1 MIKRFLK
8 ESMSVKK
15 DSHQRSLIKAF
26 GYRTM
31 GIILLA
37 TLTWIFTRDF
47 IQMGLITGVYHGLS
61 VIGYYIY
68 ERLWTYIRW
77 VKMNSNQLNQLYW
90 NEGLTSRDI
99 EGK

>member
-1 MIKRFLK
+1 MFGISKRMIK
-8 ESMSVKK
+8 EAMSTSK
-15 DSHQRSLIKAF
+15 DSHKRSLIKAF

-61 VIGYYIY
+61 IFGYYLY
-68 ERLWTYIRW
+68 ERLWTVIRW
-77 VKMNSNQLNQLYW
+77 GK
-90 NEGLTSRDI
+90 NE
-99 EGK
+99 